1 MKHILS
7 KSVVLIGLMGT
18 GKSAVGK
25 KLSKK
30 LGVSFSDSDKKIE
43 KFVGNSVAQI
53 FKGSGEAHFRNLEEK
68 VFCELFESGPHI
80 ISSGGGTILSARARK
95 FISNRSYSIWLKSDE
110 EKILSR
116 INKKNNRPLLST
128 SNPSRVLKLLLK
140 ERGKFYCKADF
151 HVENEDKSIEDLAIE
166 ITEKLIREKVLTHE

>member
-30 LGVSFSDSDKKIE
+30 LGVSFLDSDEKIE
-43 KFVGNSVAQI
+43 QFYGNSISQI
-53 FKGSGEAHFRNLEEK
+53 FKDTGEAHFRNLEEK
-68 VFCELFESGPHI
+68 VFCKFFESGPHI

-116 INKKNNRPLLST
+116 INKNNNRPLLST

-151 HVENEDKSIEDLAIE
+151 HLENGEKSIENLVIE
-166 ITEKLIREKVLTHE
+166 ITDKLIREKVLTHE

>member
-25 KLSKK
+25 RLSKN
-30 LGVSFSDSDKKIE
+30 LGVSFSDSDEKIE
-43 KFVGNSVAQI
+43 QFYGNSIAQI
-53 FKGSGEAHFRNLEEK
+53 FKDSGEANFRNLEEK
-68 VFCELFESGPHI
+68 VFCDFFESGPQI
-80 ISSGGGTILSARARK
+80 ISSGGGTILSARSRK
-95 FISNRSYSIWLKSDE
+95 LISNRSYSIWLKSDE

-116 INKKNNRPLLST
+116 INKNNDRPLLST
-128 SNPSRVLKLLLK
+128 SNTREILNLLLK
-140 ERGKFYCKADF
+140 ERRKFYCKADF
-151 HVENEDKSIEDLAIE
+151 HLENGEKSIENLAIE